1 MKKWTI
7 GIAAV
12 ALAATGTAFAA
23 QDAMRKG
30 PDANGDGVITS
41 AESQAK
47 ADAMFARMDANK
59 DGKLD
64 ETDRESRQSE
74 RKAKMFAAMDA
85 DGNGS
90 ISRDEF
96 MSHERPHRGMQDG
109 DHPRRMGKNDK
120 EGREGRWGGKRGH
133 HGGMMAMA
141 KMADTNKDGA
151 ISKTEFEKAHAKHFA
166 MMDGNGDGTVTKE
179 ERQTAREQMKAQW
192 QQNRGERSGN

>member
-23 QDAMRKG
+23 QDSMRKG

-41 AESQAK
+41 AEAQTK
-47 ADAMFARMDANK
+47 ADAMFARMDANG
-59 DGKLD
+59 DGKID
-64 ETDRESRQSE
+64 QADREARKEDRAE
-74 RKAKMFAAMDA
+74 RMAEHKAKMFAAMDA

-96 MSHERPHRGMQDG
+96 MSHERPHR
-109 DHPRRMGKNDK
+109 MGKKDG

-133 HGGMMAMA
+133 RGGMMGMM
-141 KMADTNKDGA
+141 KMADTNGDGA
-151 ISKTEFEKAHAKHFA
+151 ISKAEFQAAHAKHFA
-166 MMDGNGDGTVTKE
+166 MMDANGDGQVTKE
-179 ERQTAREQMKAQW
+179 ERAAAREQMKAQW
-192 QQNRGERSGN
+192 KQNRADRSGS

>member
-23 QDAMRKG
+23 QETMRKG

-47 ADAMFARMDANK
+47 ADAMFARMDANN
-59 DGKLD
+59 DGKID
-64 ETDRESRQSE
+64 QADREARQAD

-85 DGNGS
+85 DGNGA

-96 MSHERPHRGMQDG
+96 MSHERPHR
-109 DHPRRMGKNDK
+109 RMGKND
-120 EGREGRWGGKRGH
+120 GDNRDARWGGKRGH
-133 HGGMMAMA
+133 RGGMMAMA
-141 KMADTNKDGA
+141 KMADTNNDGA
-151 ISKTEFEKAHAKHFA
+151 ISKAEFEAAHAKHFA
-166 MMDGNGDGTVTKE
+166 MMDGNGDGRVTKE
-179 ERQTAREQMKAQW
+179 ERQAAREQMKAQW
-192 QQNRGERSGN
+192 KQNRADRSGS